1 MARMSK
7 TSLKQ
12 AVKED
17 IRAQVRAERYF
28 GDFCK
33 FVDPKHPT
41 EAPHMQVL
49 TRKLQGVAQYIL
61 TGGKRGIPRLMIF
74 MPPRYWKSQTASR
87 KFPAWLFGKNPDLRV
102 ILTSYGA
109 DLASKHSKAARDMV
123 QSERYSAVFGTLSST
138 DEPVMLDPESKASA
152 AWDIADHNGGM
163 QATGVGGGVTGFG
176 ANLFVID
183 DPVKGRKEANSKTQ
197 RESDYE
203 WYKGTAYTRLED
215 NAAIIVIMTRWDQED
230 LAGML
235 LHAMVSDPDAD
246 QWEVVMMPAFAL
258 GEDLYPQYQEE
269 YIENLLRGIYIPE
282 KGDQLGRK
290 PGEPLWPAKDDK
302 RDLEK
307 KRANMDDFEF
317 TAQFQQMPRLA
328 EGNFFDDKDFG
339 IVDCAPEGLRWF
351 RYADLALG
359 KSEASDFNAC
369 YAIAFGPDGTL
380 YIRDPLKVRN
390 LDEFLPDLRTL
401 MLSDGEAGTVWGIE
415 SNAFQVLVVKKFLE
429 DKALVNIPIMEVTAK
444 GSKADRARAW
454 RLRAKQGKVK
464 LVRGPWNQDFIRVA
478 AAFNS
483 EGTARHD
490 DDIDSVSGGVQM
502 QADEAGGDGKT
513 ASSEAVV
520 VSTDSLF
527 EVAGFDTG
535 HALLNQRSN
544 WR

>member
-1 MARMSK
+1 MK
-7 TSLKQ
+7 DEVSLRQ
-12 AVKED
+12 AVKD
-17 IRAQVRAERYF
+17 DLRAQLRAGRYF

-33 FVDPKHPT
+33 YVDPKHPT
-41 EAPHMQVL
+41 EAAHMQVL
-49 TRKLQGVAQYIL
+49 TRKLQQVAEYIL
-61 TGGKRGIPRLMIF
+61 TGGKKGIPRLMIF

-87 KFPAWLFGKNPDLRV
+87 KFPAWLLGQNPDLRI

-109 DLASKHSKAARDMV
+109 DLASKHSKAARDLV
-123 QSERYSAVFGTLSST
+123 QDDRYAAVFGTLAST

-152 AWDIADHNGGM
+152 AWEIADRNGGM

-235 LHAMVSDPDAD
+235 LNAMVSDPDAD

-258 GEDLYPQYQEE
+258 PDDLYPKSEE
-269 YIENLLRGIYIPE
+269 EFTENLLRGIFIPRD
-282 KGDQLGRK
+282 GDQLGRK
-290 PGEPLWPAKDDK
+290 PGEPLWPTKDDR

-339 IVDCAPEGLRWF
+339 IVDKAPEGLRWF

-359 KSEASDFNAC
+359 KSEGSDFNAC
-369 YAIAFGPDGTL
+369 YAVAFGPEGTL
-380 YIRDPLKVRN
+380 YVRDPLKVRN
-390 LDEFLPDLRTL
+390 LDEFLPDLRRL
-401 MLSDGEAGTVWGIE
+401 MLEDEEIGTAWGFE
-415 SNAFQVLVVKKFLE
+415 DVAFQVLVVKQFLE
-429 DKALVNIPIMEVTAK
+429 DKALVNIPISAVQPK

-464 LVRGPWNQDFIRVA
+464 LVRGPWNHDFIRVA

-483 EGTARHD
+483 EGTARYD

-502 QADEAGGDGKT
+502 QAEEAGGDGRT

-520 VSTDSLF
+520 VMQESLF
-527 EVAGFDTG
+527 A
-535 HALLNQRSN
+535 
-544 WR
+544 